1 MQCFLEPHRQHYIR
15 FFLCKVV
22 PEIIILGQYC
32 TDKNPLQCCPWGS
45 RQQCTGKILFKA
57 VLILLNKAAQIKT
70 LRNVVRET
78 PDNNG
83 HEKFYAMLSNTPWGP
98 WDYRQ

>member
-1 MQCFLEPHRQHYIR
+1 MIL
-15 FFLCKVV
+15 
-22 PEIIILGQYC
+22 LGQYC
-32 TDKNPLQCCPWGS
+32 TDKNPLKCCPWGS

-70 LRNVVRET
+70 LGNVVRET

-83 HEKFYAMLSNTPWGP
+83 HEKFCAMLSNTPWGP
-98 WDYRQ
+98 WGYKQ